1 MRSFIVGRFV
11 GVITT
16 IFTIVTLTF
25 FLMNA
30 IPGDPF
36 TSDNTRIPEQV
47 LENLRSHYGLDD
59 PIYIQY
65 FKYVLGVFTLNLGPS
80 IKWDNQTVNDLII
93 SGFPISAMLGVQA
106 IVIATTLGIGLGVL
120 AATKHNSGIDYLSML
135 FAVLGISIP
144 SFIFATIL
152 IHLFAVKLEWF
163 PVATWGTW
171 KHSVLPSIALA
182 MAPMAYIAR
191 LTRSSVLEVLSMD
204 YVQTAIAKGVT
215 GPRLMF
221 KHVLRNALIPV
232 VTVLGPITAT
242 ILTGSFV
249 IEQIFG
255 IPGLGRYFVEG
266 IADRDYPLILG
277 TAVFYSSLLIFFILL
292 VDIAYGIID
301 PRIKLV
307 KGRD

>member
-1 MRSFIVGRFV
+1 MRSFFVGRLV

-47 LENLRSHYGLDD
+47 LENLRSHYGLDE

-93 SGFPISAMLGVQA
+93 SGFPVSAMLGVQA

-120 AATKHNSGIDYLSML
+120 AATKHNSGLDYLSML

-144 SFIFATIL
+144 SFIFATVL
-152 IHLFAVKLEWF
+152 IHFFAVQLEWF

-232 VTVLGPITAT
+232 VTVLGPITAS